1 MSRTIYFDSNDLKK
15 NNDSVEGNRA
25 AVKNSKVRVE
35 IKERVQGVL
44 VYLGRNMCKYKDL
57 DESTALCRATQKVL
71 IMNGLECKMAATSS
85 KISYVLDTEDFFI
98 RLGRRKHRSPER
110 SSHKAQARV
119 EQFHQYLA
127 ASVV

>member
-1 MSRTIYFDSNDLKK
+1 MSCSSFYSLLSRTYFMLLCLLLQCIVYYSALSRNVECSSSN
-15 NNDSVEGNRA
+15 VCA
-25 AVKNSKVRVE
+25 F
-35 IKERVQGVL
+35 Q
-44 VYLGRNMCKYKDL
+44 
-57 DESTALCRATQKVL
+57 
-71 IMNGLECKMAATSS
+71 
-85 KISYVLDTEDFFI
+85 ISYVLDTEDFFI